1 MVRMKNHWTI
11 FFSGHVKI
19 KIVGTGIER
28 FINECVRQ
36 NISIW
41 EVTRHPDLSITGSL
55 PLKDL
60 HKLRRI
66 VRKSNCKLSFVEGR
80 GLPFLYKKALYNSGF
95 VIGVISCLLLLFVLS
110 NMVWGIEIEGAK
122 PETEH
127 LIRKELKLIGLE
139 TGKFQFMVSNPD
151 EIQIHLSET
160 LNEITW
166 VGVELK
172 GTTFHFRVVEKN
184 QPKEVEY
191 FSPRHLVA
199 KKTAVIS
206 KMFVEEGQPM
216 VTIHDYVK
224 KGDLLVSGFIGQEG
238 KIEVV
243 SARGEVMGETWYD
256 AKVTVP
262 LKTSFNVLT
271 GRINTTH
278 YIKLFNWNLPIWGFG
293 KHDFQEFETS
303 IDEKSFNFLKW
314 RLPVGYSKKIIRES
328 EQVDRAYSKE
338 EAVKVGLENGR
349 NELKEQL
356 NEQAM
361 IKGEKILHQSIENG
375 KVNLTIHY
383 QVIEEIS
390 TVQPIIQGD

>member
-1 MVRMKNHWTI
+1 MKNHWTI
-11 FFSGHVKI
+11 FFGGQVKI
-19 KIVGTGIER
+19 KVVGTGIER

-36 NISIW
+36 NINIW
-41 EVTRHPDLSITGSL
+41 EVKRHPDSSITGSL

-66 VRKSNCKLSFVEGR
+66 VRKSNCKLSFVGGR
-80 GLPFLYKKALYNSGF
+80 GLPFLFKKALYNSGF
-95 VIGVISCLLLLFVLS
+95 VIGIISCLLLLFILS
-110 NMVWGIEIEGAK
+110 NMVWGIQIQGAK

-127 LIRKELKLIGLE
+127 LIRKELQAIGVE
-139 TGKFQFMVSNPD
+139 TGKFQFMVRNPD
-151 EIQIHLSET
+151 EIQTHLSESIKA
-160 LNEITW
+160 ITW

-184 QPKEVEY
+184 QPKEVEF

-199 KKTAVIS
+199 KKTAVIA
-206 KMFVEEGQPM
+206 KMFVEAGQPM
-216 VTIHDYVK
+216 VTIHDYVQ

-243 SARGEVMGETWYD
+243 SARGEIMGETWYD
-256 AKVTVP
+256 AKVAVP
-262 LKTSFNVLT
+262 LKTTFNVLT
-271 GRINTTH
+271 GKSKTTH
-278 YIKLFNWNLPIWGFG
+278 YLKLFNWNVPIWGFG
-293 KHDFQEFETS
+293 KHEFQEYETAL
-303 IDEKSFNFLKW
+303 DEKSFKFLKW
-314 RLPVGYSKKIIRES
+314 TLPIGYNKKSIRES
-328 EQVDRAYSKE
+328 EKVERVYNKE
-338 EAVKVGLENGR
+338 EAIEVGLENGR

-375 KVNLTIHY
+375 KVKLSIHY

>member
-1 MVRMKNHWTI
+1 MKNHWTI
-11 FFSGHVKI
+11 FFGGHVKI
-19 KIVGTGIER
+19 KVVGKGIER

-36 NISIW
+36 EISLW
-41 EVTRHPDLSITGSL
+41 EVKRIPDGSITASL

-60 HKLRRI
+60 HKIRRI
-66 VRKSNCKLSFVEGR
+66 IRKSQCKLSFVG
-80 GLPFLYKKALYNSGF
+80 GKGFPFLFKKALYNSGF
-95 VIGVISCLLLLFVLS
+95 VIGLTSCLILLFILS
-110 NMVWGIEIEGAK
+110 NMIWGIQIVGAK

-127 LIRKELKLIGLE
+127 LIRKELQTIGVE
-139 TGKFQFMVSNPD
+139 TGKFQFLVQNPD
-151 EIQIHLSET
+151 EIQKHLSET
-160 LNEITW
+160 INAITW

-199 KKTAVIS
+199 KKTAIIAN
-206 KMFVEEGQPM
+206 MFVEEGQPM

-243 SARGEVMGETWYD
+243 SARGEIMGETWYD
-256 AKVTVP
+256 ANVSVP
-262 LKTSFNVLT
+262 LKTNFNVLT
-271 GRINTTH
+271 GKSKTTH
-278 YIKLFNWNLPIWGFG
+278 YVKVFNWNIPIWGFG
-293 KHDFQEFETS
+293 KHEFKEVETTT
-303 IDEKSFNFLKW
+303 DEKTFNFLKW
-314 RLPVGYSKKIIRES
+314 KVPLGYQKVVIRES
-328 EQVDRAYSKE
+328 EEVERSYTKE
-338 EAVKVGLENGR
+338 EAVKVALQNGR

-356 NEQAM
+356 NEQAK
-361 IKGEKILHQSIENG
+361 IKGEKILHQTIENG
-375 KVNLTIHY
+375 KVKLTIHF

>member
-1 MVRMKNHWTI
+1 MKNHWTI
-11 FFSGHVKI
+11 FFGGQVKI
-19 KIVGTGIER
+19 KVVGTGIER

-36 NISIW
+36 NINIW
-41 EVTRHPDLSITGSL
+41 EVKRHPDSSITGSL

-66 VRKSNCKLSFVEGR
+66 VRKSDCKLSFVGGR
-80 GLPFLYKKALYNSGF
+80 GLPFLLKKALYNSGF
-95 VIGVISCLLLLFVLS
+95 MIGIVSCLILLFVLS
-110 NMVWGIEIEGAK
+110 NMVWGIQIQGAK

-127 LIRKELKLIGLE
+127 LIRKELQAIGVE

-151 EIQIHLSET
+151 EIQTHLSET
-160 LNEITW
+160 INAITW

-184 QPKEVEY
+184 QPKEVEF

-199 KKTAVIS
+199 KKTAVIA

-216 VTIHDYVK
+216 VTIHDYVQ

-243 SARGEVMGETWYD
+243 SARGEIMGETWYD

-262 LKTSFNVLT
+262 LKTTFNVLT
-271 GRINTTH
+271 GKSKTFH
-278 YIKLFNWNLPIWGFG
+278 YLKVLNWNVPIWGFG
-293 KHDFQEFETS
+293 KHEFQEFETS
-303 IDEKSFNFLKW
+303 LDEKSFKFLKW
-314 RLPVGYSKKIIRES
+314 TLPIGYNKRSISES
-328 EQVDRAYSKE
+328 EKVERVYNKE
-338 EAVKVGLENGR
+338 EAIEVGLENGR

-361 IKGEKILHQSIENG
+361 IKGEKILHKSIENG
-375 KVNLTIHY
+375 KVKLTIHY